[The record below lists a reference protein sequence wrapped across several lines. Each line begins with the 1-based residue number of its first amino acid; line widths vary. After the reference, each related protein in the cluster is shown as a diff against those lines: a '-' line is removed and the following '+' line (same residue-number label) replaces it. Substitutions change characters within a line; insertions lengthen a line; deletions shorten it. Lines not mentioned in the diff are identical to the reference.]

1 MIQLLILFFVVVFI
15 IAIIMLYK
23 KYIRIKNVVDEELD
37 RKYNKVKKAVGSN
50 NKQIKQLKK
59 DASELINTPNNDTN
73 TLQEKINNNRDKIAE
88 NRAEMVD
95 NNFQE
100 INKVFKYESGF
111 IVGGNAGQLRI
122 GSDNIQLNVPNPVQV
137 RVCDEQSCDSN
148 IFTMRN
154 TEDSIPVVINE
165 NVDSGVDES
174 KNHNI
179 DDNIVYSLDAN
190 GVKDNYLEFN
200 NDTKILSTISDIN
213 IMAIQDMNENS
224 IIEKKHDD
232 CELGDAGLGKLMIQ
246 NFFSPIYCSGN
257 LLKDI
262 DKTISHSFKIT
273 QILDSGGNQKKTYNL
288 ISDGNKIISIILI
301 TN

>member
-37 RKYNKVKKAVGSN
+37 RKYNNVKKAVGSN
-50 NKQIKQLKK
+50 NKQIRQLKK

-73 TLQEKINNNRDKIAE
+73 TLQEKINNNRDKIAD
-88 NRAEMVD
+88 NRDEMVK

-137 RVCDEQSCDSN
+137 RVCDEQSCDSD
-148 IFTMRN
+148 IFTKRN
-154 TEDSIPVVINE
+154 TEDSIPLGINE

-174 KNHNI
+174 KNVCNIDTLTTKDITFTLTSDIEGKRVLMCSHNI
-179 DDNIVYSLDAN
+179 TGFQIDVGIVGDILYN
-190 GVKDNYLEFN
+190 NFDNYMNKDLFN
-200 NDTKILSTISDIN
+200 DVQRDVRVLGYGGEIPPNTPILSIDLLTDDQSN
-213 IMAIQDMNENS
+213 VNS
-224 IIEKKHDD
+224 QFRAD
-232 CELGDAGLGKLMIQ
+232 GKE
-246 NFFSPIYCSGN
+246 
-257 LLKDI
+257 
-262 DKTISHSFKIT
+262 
-273 QILDSGGNQKKTYNL
+273 
-288 ISDGNKIISIILI
+288 ISIDFQIDDTD
-301 TN
+301 TNNCIKFVAV

>member
-73 TLQEKINNNRDKIAE
+73 TLQEKINNNRDKIAD
-88 NRAEMVD
+88 NREEMVK

-122 GSDNIQLNVPNPVQV
+122 GSDNIKLNVPNPVQV
-137 RVCDEQSCDSN
+137 RVCDEQSCDSD
-148 IFTMRN
+148 IFTKRN
-154 TEDSIPVVINE
+154 TEDSIPLVINE
-165 NVDSGVDES
+165 NVDSGVDDSE
-174 KNHNI
+174 NDNI
-179 DDNIVYSLDAN
+179 DDNIVYSRGAN
-190 GVKDNYLEFN
+190 GIKDNNLEFN
-200 NDTKILSTISDIN
+200 NDTKELSATTNIVGYKLENIYNYTDKSGIPLLKEGDYLGFFEKNGVIAIINTFSSD
-213 IMAIQDMNENS
+213 S
-224 IIEKKHDD
+224 II
-232 CELGDAGLGKLMIQ
+232 
-246 NFFSPIYCSGN
+246 
-257 LLKDI
+257 
-262 DKTISHSFKIT
+262 KINSRVLDESYEI
-273 QILDSGGNQKKTYNL
+273 ILDSQGKVTAIINTKV
-288 ISDGNKIISIILI
+288 SD
-301 TN
+301 

>member
-88 NRAEMVD
+88 NRAEMVK

-137 RVCDEQSCDSN
+137 RVCDEQSCDSD

-165 NVDSGVDES
+165 NVDSGVDCLGT
-174 KNHNI
+174 NV
-179 DDNIVYSLDAN
+179 DNI
-190 GVKDNYLEFN
+190 
-200 NDTKILSTISDIN
+200 TISSDGIVSTTIEIYAIGINNIFGQANSELANVLGISSSLNGDLEVGFNLLGQTYTGGELLTITNINDGAYIN
-213 IMAIQDMNENS
+213 ISDPDGESETYDITKDEDLDGCY
-224 IIEKKHDD
+224 IITKRT
-232 CELGDAGLGKLMIQ
+232 
-246 NFFSPIYCSGN
+246 SS
-257 LLKDI
+257 
-262 DKTISHSFKIT
+262 
-273 QILDSGGNQKKTYNL
+273 
-288 ISDGNKIISIILI
+288 
-301 TN
+301 

>member
-37 RKYNKVKKAVGSN
+37 RKYNNVKKAVGSN

-59 DASELINTPNNDTN
+59 DASELINKPNNDTN

-88 NRAEMVD
+88 NRVEMVD

-137 RVCDEQSCDSN
+137 RVCDEQSCDSD
-148 IFTMRN
+148 IFTKRN
-154 TEDSIPVVINE
+154 TEDSIPLVINE

-174 KNHNI
+174 ENGNI
-179 DDNIVYSLDAN
+179 GSNVPVVTYNNDQKKLEFSIGVNSVNISGDETSIFAVQSYDGWDRINSESYTTTDNDQLQNEISLIFYTAPNKKLTLGILNRDEN
-190 GVKDNYLEFN
+190 GVLIEDNDGIY
-200 NDTKILSTISDIN
+200 TSTTF
-213 IMAIQDMNENS
+213 E
-224 IIEKKHDD
+224 
-232 CELGDAGLGKLMIQ
+232 
-246 NFFSPIYCSGN
+246 
-257 LLKDI
+257 
-262 DKTISHSFKIT
+262 
-273 QILDSGGNQKKTYNL
+273 YNL
-288 ISDGNKIISIILI
+288 GGTKDDVTVTPVL
-301 TN
+301 

>member
-88 NRAEMVD
+88 NRVEMVD

-122 GSDNIQLNVPNPVQV
+122 GSDNIKLNVPNPVQV
-137 RVCDEQSCDSN
+137 RVCDEQSCDSD
-148 IFTMRN
+148 IFTKRN

-174 KNHNI
+174 KNG
-179 DDNIVYSLDAN
+179 DDPVVVTSDDGN
-190 GVKDNYLEFN
+190 LEFN
-200 NDTKILSTISDIN
+200 NDTKELSATTNIVGYKLENIYNYTDKSGIPLLKEGDYLGFFEKNGVIAIINTFSSD
-213 IMAIQDMNENS
+213 S
-224 IIEKKHDD
+224 II
-232 CELGDAGLGKLMIQ
+232 
-246 NFFSPIYCSGN
+246 
-257 LLKDI
+257 
-262 DKTISHSFKIT
+262 KINSRVLDESYEI
-273 QILDSGGNQKKTYNL
+273 ILDSQGKVTAIINTKV
-288 ISDGNKIISIILI
+288 SD
-301 TN
+301 

>member
-59 DASELINTPNNDTN
+59 DASELINKPNNDTN

-88 NRAEMVD
+88 NRVEMVD

-165 NVDSGVDES
+165 NVDSGVNDSENVCNIDTLTTKDITFTLTS
-174 KNHNI
+174 DIEGKRVLMCSHNI
-179 DDNIVYSLDAN
+179 TGFQIEVGIVGDILYN
-190 GVKDNYLEFN
+190 NFDNYMNKDLFN
-200 NDTKILSTISDIN
+200 DVQRDVRVLGYGGEIPPNTPILSIDLLTDDQSN
-213 IMAIQDMNENS
+213 MNS
-224 IIEKKHDD
+224 QFLAD
-232 CELGDAGLGKLMIQ
+232 GKE
-246 NFFSPIYCSGN
+246 
-257 LLKDI
+257 
-262 DKTISHSFKIT
+262 
-273 QILDSGGNQKKTYNL
+273 
-288 ISDGNKIISIILI
+288 ISIDFQIDDTD
-301 TN
+301 TNNCIKFVAV

>member
-165 NVDSGVDES
+165 NVDSGVDCLGTNVDNITISSDGIVSTTKEIDGYQIY
-174 KNHNI
+174 NI
-179 DDNIVYSLDAN
+179 DNVDVLD
-190 GVKDNYLEFN
+190 KTD
-200 NDTKILSTISDIN
+200 DTISFLSSSGMGVAFGGAEYIGQVFQITSGTTKAKIN
-213 IMAIQDMNENS
+213 FKDVSFQE
-224 IIEKKHDD
+224 IE
-232 CELGDAGLGKLMIQ
+232 I
-246 NFFSPIYCSGN
+246 S
-257 LLKDI
+257 KD
-262 DKTISHSFKIT
+262 SNGCYSFA
-273 QILDSGGNQKKTYNL
+273 
-288 ISDGNKIISIILI
+288 
-301 TN
+301 